1 MPSPSSGKTASR
13 SGAASQVCLL
23 CPTDR
28 CPPAVGHLS
37 FEQRCRRRSACV
49 AVPVCLWCPKAAPL
63 HACRRAYPIPSPPR
77 RRCGGCSQCSALLRP
92 APPCSAL
99 LIRRSTVTPGPP
111 TSGPCPVVHSYCAPR
126 PLSTLRLAQPCEPGA
141 ISAGRRFGPQHDAAV
156 QINLDVLS
164 FGLATQV
171 IRTGHRPSTAS
182 SLPFLMAATP
192 FPSCIRCCCCAA
204 DSPNQRH
211 SPALQT

>member
-1 MPSPSSGKTASR
+1 MPYRPLRDTSR
-13 SGAASQVCLL
+13 SSNGADAAALALL
-23 CPTDR
+23 C
-28 CPPAVGHLS
+28 L
-37 FEQRCRRRSACV
+37 SACG
-49 AVPVCLWCPKAAPL
+49 AQRPRLCTPVVGPILSRV
-63 HACRRAYPIPSPPR
+63 RRAD
-77 RRCGGCSQCSALLRP
+77 AAAV

-99 LIRRSTVTPGPP
+99 LFRRSTVTPGPP
-111 TSGPCPVVHSYCAPR
+111 SSGPCPVVHSYCGPR
-126 PLSTLRLAQPCEPGA
+126 PLSPLRLAQPCEPGA